1 MTLKARHFA
10 WLAAMGFVAWAVLSR
25 RREQLAGEADASIDD
40 TLDESFPASDPPS
53 WSPATAVSS
62 ASRSES

>member
-1 MTLKARHFA
+1 MTLNAGRWA
-10 WLAAMGFVAWAVLSR
+10 WLAAIAVVAWAILSR
-25 RREQLAGEADASIDD
+25 RRDQSTEVDESIDD

-62 ASRSES
+62 GADR

>member
-1 MTLKARHFA
+1 MTLNARHCA
-10 WLAAMGFVAWAVLSR
+10 WLAAIAFVAWAVLSR
-25 RREQLAGEADASIDD
+25 RREQLAEADASIDD

-62 ASRSES
+62 ASRAEG